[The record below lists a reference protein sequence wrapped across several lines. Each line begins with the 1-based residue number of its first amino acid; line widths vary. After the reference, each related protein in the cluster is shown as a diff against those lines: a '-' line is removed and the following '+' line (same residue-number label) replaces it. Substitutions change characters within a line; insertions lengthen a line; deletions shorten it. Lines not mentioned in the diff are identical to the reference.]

1 MQIERQH
8 AHIRH
13 IIAKHKTNRGSP
25 PMFHKDTPVTPE
37 YHHII
42 SNTQNMP
49 ENIPLFLQNNANDPA
64 VQVSEHL
71 TAQ

>member
-1 MQIERQH
+1 
-8 AHIRH
+8 
-13 IIAKHKTNRGSP
+13 
-25 PMFHKDTPVTPE
+25 MFHEDTPVTPE
-37 YHHII
+37 SRHII
-42 SNTQNMP
+42 SDTQNMP

>member
-1 MQIERQH
+1 
-8 AHIRH
+8 
-13 IIAKHKTNRGSP
+13 
-25 PMFHKDTPVTPE
+25 MFHKDTPVTPE